1 MKAVEVKAEEPK
13 KVEEKK
19 EMAAKKAEVKE
30 TVKKEAPVKAAAEKK
45 APAKKAA
52 APKAAAE
59 KKAPAKKAEAKKAE
73 TSISVQFAGKNY
85 TTEDFVKSAQDVWQY
100 DLHNAV
106 ADIKTME
113 LYVKPEESVVY
124 FVINGVAGS
133 FQI

>member
-1 MKAVEVKAEEPK
+1 
-13 KVEEKK
+13 
-19 EMAAKKAEVKE
+19 MAAKKTEVKE

-45 APAKKAA
+45 APAKQAA
-52 APKAAAE
+52 APKAAE

-100 DLHNAV
+100 DLHNDV